1 MLILCTGYSVHCNK
15 FFRNEMPIVP
25 LCQKNRREGPW
36 GGVDIWWSCNRFSV
50 KVLIRFDFEILRRC
64 ILELFQMRP
73 LWWIMRMASL
83 KYMCWTSST
92 NMDPNSKSKYWFLPV
107 TLLWFLPQVSFSKW
121 GLQSLRWL
129 VNTLHWRVTSFEYS
143 ALIYKKKYMT
153 QSQML

>member
-1 MLILCTGYSVHCNK
+1 MLILCTGYSVPCNN

-50 KVLIRFDFEILRRC
+50 KVLIRFDFEKMYSGAFSDATIVMNRENGLPK
-64 ILELFQMRP
+64 IYVLDLFNQHG
-73 LWWIMRMASL
+73 SQ
-83 KYMCWTSST
+83 ST
-92 NMDPNSKSKYWFLPV
+92 YWSLPV
-107 TLLWFLPQVSFSKW
+107 TLLWYLAQVSFSKW